1 MTISSVLCQFWGI
14 TNITFQQ
21 RFRLYTKAVQA
32 ELHACQRVQN
42 FDPSPSYH
50 LYEGNNM
57 ASTDNNG
64 TTAIINHNIINARIN
79 INNTLLNN

>member
-21 RFRLYTKAVQA
+21 LFKLYTKAVEA
-32 ELHACQRVQN
+32 ELHACQSVQN
-42 FDPSPSYH
+42 CDPSSSYH

-57 ASTDNNG
+57 ASTDHHD
-64 TTAIINHNIINARIN
+64 TTAKINHNIINVGIN